1 MSSSGDRQK
10 KLLKCHVYILNSCLW
25 WSCLWFSRHVL
36 FDYFSSM
43 KADFFFPIWYLKCHE
58 VKPLGVLLKLCVH
71 RDCLPQSIQHWPL
84 SSCCSSS
91 LKGLWNFV
99 CLCVLYR
106 TLFCMELYFTYFLFF
121 LFCCVCVSFK
131 CQDKKCPREHASQL
145 NKQNK
150 ISLKIVLIIFLAWI
164 SVEGATSLRL
174 LTRKKSLKQKGVIF
188 IFFSCFFTCN
198 LIQQFHKFSPI
209 CMIWSSVA
217 PIGAFGLILQHSLFS
232 ALKALVRGPAW
243 SSLQNVN
250 EMEKFGFKKKNQEQ
264 WLA

>member
-1 MSSSGDRQK
+1 MCSLIISHPWRLIFFSNMISKMSWSETSWGTFEIVFTETVFHRAFSTDLSPAVAVLAWK
-10 KLLKCHVYILNSCLW
+10 VFETLYVYVFYI
-25 WSCLWFSRHVL
+25 
-36 FDYFSSM
+36 
-43 KADFFFPIWYLKCHE
+43 
-58 VKPLGVLLKLCVH
+58 
-71 RDCLPQSIQHWPL
+71 
-84 SSCCSSS
+84 
-91 LKGLWNFV
+91 
-99 CLCVLYR
+99 
-106 TLFCMELYFTYFLFF
+106 ELYSVWSSILHTFYFF